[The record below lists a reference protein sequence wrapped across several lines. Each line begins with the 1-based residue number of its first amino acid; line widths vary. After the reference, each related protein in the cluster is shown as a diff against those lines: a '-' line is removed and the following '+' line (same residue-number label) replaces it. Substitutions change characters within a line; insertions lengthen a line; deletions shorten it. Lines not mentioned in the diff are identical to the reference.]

1 MRKWIRRIWVTAGI
15 GSIGWLFWM
24 LRRMASIRRSYS
36 RHKPLRSVTRV
47 PASVDSNGTA
57 ERARASMS
65 ARGYGVARPCGGSY
79 LIGLQQNAIT

>member
-47 PASVDSNGTA
+47 PALVDSNGTA
-57 ERARASMS
+57 EGRAHPCPRAVTASPVH
-65 ARGYGVARPCGGSY
+65 AAAP
-79 LIGLQQNAIT
+79 A